1 MDSSELSEAAWDL
14 VEHCRKWLNISELN
28 TAFVRLGV
36 GEYND
41 AMIIALKSALR
52 AGESLPAHLLAR
64 LTALGQVYYF
74 DQDLTGLLAT
84 LDPE

>member
-41 AMIIALKSALR
+41 AMAIALKSALR

-64 LTALGQVYYF
+64 LTALAQVYYF
-74 DQDLTGLLAT
+74 DEDLAGLLT
-84 LDPE
+84 TVDSE